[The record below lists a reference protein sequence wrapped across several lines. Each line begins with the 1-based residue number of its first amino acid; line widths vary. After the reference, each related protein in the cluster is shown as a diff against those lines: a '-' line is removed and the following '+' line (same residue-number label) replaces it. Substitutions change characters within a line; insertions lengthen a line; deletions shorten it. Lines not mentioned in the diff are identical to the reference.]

1 MREPDQS
8 QGRPAHGADTRRS
21 LAALL
26 VPDLEILE
34 TGQGFDELEPAQG
47 LVSVIVP
54 SYAHEEFVEEALRS
68 IVKQTYRK
76 LELIL
81 IDDHSPD
88 RTFDRALSCLRD
100 STLPYCAIRR
110 RHAGMEANLNA
121 GILLARGEW
130 IAMLA
135 SDDVFL
141 ERSME
146 TLMAAAVEENADVAV
161 GHVDDITR
169 DGQFKCSRAEAVA
182 RYSGMSGNALR
193 KALLVEHGS
202 MMIQGL
208 LISRKVFA
216 QAGLFDPG
224 LFASD
229 FDFLLRM
236 ASSGARFTVV
246 QGATAL
252 HRQTRKHLSRE
263 HLRSGLHSHLAI
275 ARRHARSL
283 TEYRHA
289 AARFRV
295 ETALNNLHYGYPVD
309 AITCLTQAC
318 FTAPWVATGI
328 VADRLLGKLGKK
340 RG

>member
-8 QGRPAHGADTRRS
+8 EVPPAHGADTRRS

-26 VPDLEILE
+26 VPDTEILE

-68 IVKQTYRK
+68 IMKQTYRT

-88 RTFDRALSCLRD
+88 RTFERALACLRD

-121 GILLARGEW
+121 GILLARGGW

-146 TLMAAAVEENADVAV
+146 TLMAAALATNADAAV
-161 GHVDDITR
+161 GPVDDITK
-169 DGQFKCSRAEAVA
+169 DGQFKGSRAEVVA

-216 QAGLFDPG
+216 QVGLFDPG

-236 ASSGARFTVV
+236 ASRGVRFTVV

-252 HRQTRKHLSRE
+252 HRLTRKHLSRE

-289 AARFRV
+289 AARFYV
-295 ETALNNLHYGYPVD
+295 ETAFNSIHYAYPAD
-309 AITCLTQAC
+309 AVTCMARACLTAPLV
-318 FTAPWVATGI
+318 TARI
-328 VADRLLGKLGKK
+328 VASRIRGRLQRS